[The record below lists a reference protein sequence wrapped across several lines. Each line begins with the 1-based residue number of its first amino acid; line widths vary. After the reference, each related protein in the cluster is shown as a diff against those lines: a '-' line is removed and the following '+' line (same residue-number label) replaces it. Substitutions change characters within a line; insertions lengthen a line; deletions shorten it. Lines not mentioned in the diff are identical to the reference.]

1 MNKEIK
7 NKAKARKELFSLLD
21 KPAKVK
27 GKMPKHRSELY
38 E

>member
-1 MNKEIK
+1 MKKETKSK
-7 NKAKARKELFSLLD
+7 NKKELFTLLN

-27 GKMPKHRSELY
+27 GKMPKHRRELY